1 MTIKSAV
8 VESFAEYS
16 QFGSLKEF
24 NNHFE
29 MWMVDKKCFFSKGEL
44 IGLKR
49 LLVSLRRFQGWRML
63 RSERSLRLL

>member
-8 VESFAEYS
+8 IESLAEYS

-29 MWMVDKKCFFSKGEL
+29 MWMVN
-44 IGLKR
+44 
-49 LLVSLRRFQGWRML
+49 
-63 RSERSLRLL
+63 